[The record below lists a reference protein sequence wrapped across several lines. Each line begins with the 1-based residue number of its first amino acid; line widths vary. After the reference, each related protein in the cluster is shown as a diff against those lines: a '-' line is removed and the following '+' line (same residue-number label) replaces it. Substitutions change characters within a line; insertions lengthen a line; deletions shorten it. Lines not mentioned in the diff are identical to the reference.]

1 MQVCTD
7 KKVLILDAAEALFHR
22 YGYSKTSLEDIAKE
36 AGLGKGTIYY
46 YFESKED
53 IFFEVAQQ
61 HSDNYF
67 HILKDLIASEKSFE
81 EKFSLAIRTP
91 IRLVYEHTPLLM
103 DVIKNLPRN
112 YLHRIEAFREEN
124 RVRMIELLNEVIK
137 LGLEQN
143 LISQIIPVDRLVII
157 IFDWFLLGDSNL
169 IIQNPE
175 EFIKKAD
182 ADYEW
187 IIYMVL
193 HGILKRGDL

>member
-1 MQVCTD
+1 
-7 KKVLILDAAEALFHR
+7 
-22 YGYSKTSLEDIAKE
+22 
-36 AGLGKGTIYY
+36 
-46 YFESKED
+46 
-53 IFFEVAQQ
+53 
-61 HSDNYF
+61 
-67 HILKDLIASEKSFE
+67 
-81 EKFSLAIRTP
+81 
-91 IRLVYEHTPLLM
+91 M

-124 RVRMIELLNEVIK
+124 RARMIELLNEVIK

-143 LISQIIPVDRLVII
+143 LISQIIPADRLVII

-193 HGILKRGDL
+193 HGILKRGD